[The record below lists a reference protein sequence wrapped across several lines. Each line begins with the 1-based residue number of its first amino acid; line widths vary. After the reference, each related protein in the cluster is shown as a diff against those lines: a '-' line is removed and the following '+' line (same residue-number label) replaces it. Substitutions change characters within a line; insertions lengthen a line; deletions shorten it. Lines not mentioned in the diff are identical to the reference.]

1 MAPVHIILP
10 TNGDFSQLDT
20 ILQVSPSQQHG
31 SHLDFDKSD
40 ESYPD
45 YNIKL

>member
-1 MAPVHIILP
+1 MAPVQIILP

-20 ILQVSPSQQHG
+20 ILQVSPSKHQG
-31 SHLDFDKSD
+31 NHLDFDKSD

-45 YNIKL
+45 NNIK